1 MLKNVGFRY
10 ETWKTGILGP
20 VVLNGLDKG
29 MRDLSWQ
36 KWSYQVRQSTYVYT
50 LTQDYLISVCFIMC
64 HTSQKFVSQYL
75 LYVGWPKRRGNE
87 FGLS

>member
-1 MLKNVGFRY
+1 VLKNVGFHY

-20 VVLNGLDKG
+20 VLLNGLDKG
-29 MRDLSWQ
+29 IKDLSWQ

-50 LTQDYLISVCFIMC
+50 LTQDHLISVCFIIVI
-64 HTSQKFVSQYL
+64 HPKSFFSQYL
-75 LYVGWPKRRGNE
+75 LYIGWPKRRGDE